1 MPVVYSSRSNWRT
14 IHIGDLKSRLLSVYS
29 PRTDLAIEANEILR
43 RAAPASPSGV
53 DESFEDLDGI
63 RVSRVHVRTK
73 VAEKRLGKK
82 KGHYTTLEAPGLRHR
97 DPDLQERVAEQFA
110 KEFASILSLP
120 DDATILVVGLGNGHV
135 TPDSLGPLVVRKL
148 FVTRHL
154 FHYMPQV
161 LGDGKGYRSVSAVS
175 PGVLG
180 LTGIETSEIIRGIVE
195 KVHPDAVI
203 AIDALA
209 SRSLS
214 RVNSTIQISDSGI
227 QPGAGVGNKRKAL
240 DAETLGIPVIAIG
253 IPTVVDAATIAND
266 AIEVVL
272 QQLKERVPGNGV
284 NQVFDQLSSVEK
296 WQMIREVL
304 DPLGNNLVVTPKEID
319 EFMEDVAQVVAKGL
333 NVALHPAMTLE
344 DAAMLTH

>member
-1 MPVVYSSRSNWRT
+1 VPVIYTGGTNWRKVQ
-14 IHIGDLKSRLLSVYS
+14 IGALKRFKTSAYS
-29 PRTDLAIEANEILR
+29 PRTDLAIEANELFGR
-43 RAAPASPSGV
+43 TRTVSPNGV
-53 DESFEDLDGI
+53 DESYEELDGI

-73 VAEKRLGKK
+73 VAERRIGKK

-110 KEFASILSLP
+110 KEFESILSLP
-120 DDATILVVGLGNGHV
+120 ENATVLVVGLGNGHV

-154 FHYMPQV
+154 FHYMPEV

-195 KVHPDAVI
+195 KIHPDAVI

-227 QPGAGVGNKRKAL
+227 QPGAGVGNKRKAI
-240 DAETLGIPVIAIG
+240 DSETLGIPVIAIG

-272 QQLKERVPGNGV
+272 AQLKERVPGNGV
-284 NQVFDQLSSVEK
+284 NQVFDQLSSTEK

-319 EFMEDVAQVVAKGL
+319 EFMEDVALVVAKGL

-344 DAAMLTH
+344 DAAMLSH

>member
-1 MPVVYSSRSNWRT
+1 MAAFYKEKSHWRKVQVKALRER
-14 IHIGDLKSRLLSVYS
+14 GLSQYS
-29 PRTDLAIEANEILR
+29 PRTDLAIEAHELTK
-43 RAAPASPSGV
+43 RARPVSPTGV
-53 DESFEDLDGI
+53 DESYEELDGI
-63 RVSRVHVRTK
+63 RVSRVRIRTK
-73 VAEKRLGKK
+73 VAEKRMGKK
-82 KGHYTTLEAPGLRHR
+82 KGFYVTLEAPGLRRR

-110 KEFASILSLP
+110 KEFESILNLP
-120 DDATILVVGLGNGHV
+120 DDAKILVVGLGNGHV

-154 FHYMPQV
+154 FQYMPEV

-214 RVNSTIQISDSGI
+214 RVNSTIQISDTGI

-240 DAETLGIPVIAIG
+240 DTETLGIPVIAIG

-284 NQVFDQLSSVEK
+284 NQVFDQLSSFEK

-333 NVALHPAMTLE
+333 NVALHPAMTLD